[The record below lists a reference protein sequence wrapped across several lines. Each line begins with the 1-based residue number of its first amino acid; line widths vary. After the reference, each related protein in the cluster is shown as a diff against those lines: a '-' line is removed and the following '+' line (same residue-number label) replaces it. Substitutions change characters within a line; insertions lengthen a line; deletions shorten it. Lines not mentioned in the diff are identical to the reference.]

1 MCTLT
6 SVVRD
11 RAGQGDARFRAREAR
26 VSFVLTR
33 ADSSFCRADS
43 GLRQFIYIYI
53 VVLLPAAA
61 RNAGSKNRNI
71 QTTIDV
77 NQERCVSMIDRSV
90 SQVT

>member
-1 MCTLT
+1 MSYAIAQAKVT
-6 SVVRD
+6 
-11 RAGQGDARFRAREAR
+11 R
-26 VSFVLTR
+26 VSVRGKRACRSCSLELTR
-33 ADSSFCRADS
+33 VFVAQTPGFDSS
-43 GLRQFIYIYI
+43 YIYI